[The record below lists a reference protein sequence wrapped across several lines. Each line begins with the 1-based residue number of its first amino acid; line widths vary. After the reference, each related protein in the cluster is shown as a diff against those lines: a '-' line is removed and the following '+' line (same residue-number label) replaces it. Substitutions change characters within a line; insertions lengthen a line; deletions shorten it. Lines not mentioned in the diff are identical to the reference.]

1 MDNLVEKAKSTIG
14 NFASQF
20 KNMTGNVADFILVT
34 MCKVSGTIQNFLEAP
49 MKSLETLMGSV
60 QEERNSLKNI
70 SDTALKKSIEGG
82 RPHITEQSKK
92 AKVKEWNTSYIE
104 SLINNAESKART
116 QTQEQTD
123 NDDRT
128 KEYIYTP
135 SLSTHPKPTEWK
147 WLAFG
152 GQVLDPVQAGQKF

>member
-1 MDNLVEKAKSTIG
+1 M
-14 NFASQF
+14 
-20 KNMTGNVADFILVT
+20 
-34 MCKVSGTIQNFLEAP
+34 
-49 MKSLETLMGSV
+49 
-60 QEERNSLKNI
+60 
-70 SDTALKKSIEGG
+70 KKSIEGG

-147 WLAFG
+147 WLAFAVILLSLLVVDVG
-152 GQVLDPVQAGQKF
+152 CFLVSVIMFAVCNGTLMIE